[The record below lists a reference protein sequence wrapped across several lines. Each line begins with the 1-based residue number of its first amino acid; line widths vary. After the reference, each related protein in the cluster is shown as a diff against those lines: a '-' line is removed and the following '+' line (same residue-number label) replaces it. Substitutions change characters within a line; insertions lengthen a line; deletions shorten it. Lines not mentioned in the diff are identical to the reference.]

1 MELLIRRAAAQ
12 DAPAVLVCSRVIGA
26 ETRNLTCGLE
36 GIPLSEEEEGRLLAA
51 QERSGAVAMLRA
63 FDGEELVGLADVSR
77 ISGKPRLAH
86 RAGLG
91 ISVKKSRWNRGIATA
106 LMERCIKA
114 GREMGCKVLELKVL
128 GCNAAAIRLYE
139 KMGFQKIGRF
149 VRFMRYEDGTSAAAW
164 LMNLYL

>member
-1 MELLIRRAAAQ
+1 
-12 DAPAVLVCSRVIGA
+12 
-26 ETRNLTCGLE
+26 
-36 GIPLSEEEEGRLLAA
+36 
-51 QERSGAVAMLRA
+51 MLRA